1 MTTTVTTPE
10 SARDRWLDRY
20 EHRTSPWLS
29 FLALVFLVTYSM
41 QMIWP
46 DNKEPWFVA
55 ATWFGNFLWLL
66 FAVDLAFRFA
76 VTDDK
81 RHFFQRNWL
90 DTVTVVLPQFRAL
103 RALRA
108 FSRNGVFSKRGGF
121 SGGAAITGGLGMAIV
136 VWIGALM
143 VLSAERGHPHAEIVN
158 VPDAVWWTFET
169 ITTVGYGDFVPVTGT
184 GRAMAVLVMFV
195 GISIVGVVSASLAAV
210 LIKQSNAPSTPDASA
225 ATSPTAATPTA
236 TDADLLA
243 EIRELKSMVASLQA
257 AVADRPS
264 T

>member
-1 MTTTVTTPE
+1 MTTPAASAPE
-10 SARDRWLDRY
+10 SARQRFLDRY
-20 EHRTSPWLS
+20 EARTSIWLS

-46 DNKEPWFVA
+46 DNRESWFVA
-55 ATWFGNFLWLL
+55 ATWFGNILWLL
-66 FAVDLAFRFA
+66 FAVDLAFRFFM
-76 VTDDK
+76 TTDK
-81 RHFFQRNWL
+81 RHFFQHNWL

-108 FSRNGVFSKRGGF
+108 FSRKGVMSKRGGL
-121 SGGAAITGGLGMAIV
+121 SSGAAITGALGMAIV

-158 VPDAVWWTFET
+158 LPDAVWWTFET

-195 GISIVGVVSASLAAV
+195 GISIVGVVSASLAAMLV
-210 LIKQSNAPSTPDASA
+210 KSSNAPAASAPASDDASTA
-225 ATSPTAATPTA
+225 SATTTT
-236 TDADLLA
+236 TDPALLD
-243 EIRELKSMVASLQA
+243 EIRELKAMVASLQA
-257 AVADRPS
+257 TLAQRG
-264 T
+264 